1 MAKSAIMNQGKTI
14 LSQLISFVPKY
25 EFDKCVSRYRG
36 NYKVQSFTCWEQFIV
51 MGFAQVTYRE
61 SLRDIEACLGAVQ
74 SKLYHS
80 GVKSKIARSTLA
92 DANERRDWRIYADFA
107 QVLIKR
113 ARELYSD
120 DKDFSLELDEMVY
133 ALDSTTID
141 LCLSLF
147 PWAKF
152 RKHKGAVKMHTLLD
166 LRGSIPTFIEITDG
180 LVHDVNVLD
189 LLLIEAGS
197 FYVMDKAYIDYA
209 RLYTITKASAYF
221 VTRAKGNFAHR
232 RLYSHP
238 VDKRTGLRC
247 DQTVVLTGY
256 YARQDYP
263 DKLRRVKYY
272 DEKTGITYVFLTNN
286 FSITALMVAQ
296 LYKERWQIEL
306 FFKWI
311 KQHLRIKSFF
321 GTTRNAV
328 FTQIW
333 IAICVYLIVAI
344 MKKEMKLEQSLYT
357 ILQIL
362 SISIFEKMPLQQAFQ
377 EFDYR
382 KMEAGDPNQLNIFD
396 L

>member
-1 MAKSAIMNQGKTI
+1 MNQGKTI
-14 LSQLISFVPKY
+14 LSQLISFIPKY
-25 EFDKCVSRYRG
+25 EFDKCVKRYKG

-51 MGFAQVTYRE
+51 MSFAQFTYRE

-74 SKLYHS
+74 RKLYHS
-80 GVKSKIARSTLA
+80 GVKSKIAKSTLA
-92 DANERRDWRIYADFA
+92 DANEKRDWRIYADFA
-107 QVLIKR
+107 QVLIKQ
-113 ARELYSD
+113 ARELYKED
-120 DKDFSLELDEMVY
+120 NDFSVELDEMVY

-152 RKHKGAVKMHTLLD
+152 RVHKGAVKLHMLLD

-189 LLLIEAGS
+189 LLIIEAGS
-197 FYVMDKAYIDYA
+197 YYIMDKGYIDYA
-209 RLYTITKASAYF
+209 RLYAMTQASAYF
-221 VTRAKGNFAHR
+221 VTRAKANFAYR
-232 RLYSHP
+232 RLYSHR
-238 VDKRTGLRC
+238 VDKQAGLRC
-247 DQTVVLTGY
+247 DQTVVLTGH
-256 YARQDYP
+256 YASKDYP
-263 DKLRRVKYY
+263 AKLRRVKYY
-272 DEKTGITYVFLTNN
+272 DEETDNTLVFLTNN
-286 FSITALMVAQ
+286 FNISALMVAQ
-296 LYKERWQIEL
+296 LYKERWKIEL

-333 IAICVYLIVAI
+333 IAICVYLVVAI
-344 MKKEMKLEQSLYT
+344 MKKNMKLEQSLYI

-362 SISIFEKMPLQQAFQ
+362 SISIFEKTPIYQLFR
-377 EFDYR
+377 EFDHR
-382 KMEAGDPNQLNIFD
+382 KKEVINPNQLNLFE